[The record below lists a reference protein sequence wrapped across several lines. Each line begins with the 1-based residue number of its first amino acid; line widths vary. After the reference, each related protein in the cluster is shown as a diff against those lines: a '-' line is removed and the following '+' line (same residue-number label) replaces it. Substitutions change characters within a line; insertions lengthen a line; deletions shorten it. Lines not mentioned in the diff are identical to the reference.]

1 MKFCEKCGNLMIAT
15 KKDGVSGYFCRKCG
29 IFVKGKA
36 ESSTLIGEKIEQEE
50 DTVKVVKEEDNYAQY
65 PRTNI
70 ECPECGHNE
79 AYWYMQ
85 QTRGAD
91 EPQTKFYSCV
101 KCGHKWREY
110 D

>member
-1 MKFCEKCGNLMIAT
+1 MKFCDKCENLMISGSSGG
-15 KKDGVSGYFCRKCG
+15 KSGYLCRKCG
-29 IFVKGKA
+29 NFVKGKVK
-36 ESSTLIGEKIEQEE
+36 ESTLLGEEVGEKQEE
-50 DTVKVVKEEDNYAQY
+50 VKVVTKEDEYSKY
-65 PRTNI
+65 PKTNV
-70 ECPECGHNE
+70 ECPKCGNNE

-101 KCGHKWREY
+101 KCENKWREY

>member
-1 MKFCEKCGNLMIAT
+1 MIAA
-15 KKDGVSGYFCRKCG
+15 KEGGVSGYLCRRCG
-29 IFVKGKA
+29 IFSKGKT
-36 ESSTLIGEKIEQEE
+36 EGSTVIGEKIKQESE
-50 DTVKVVKEEDNYAQY
+50 DVKVVKEEDNYVQY
-65 PRTNI
+65 PKTNI

-101 KCGHKWREY
+101 KCGNKWRDY